1 LNSADAQ
8 IFIAEFGKAFPEYR
22 DFSKTENLIFG
33 FRKAVM
39 LIRLQANFSQP
50 AVGGRAAVK
59 IYVLLPLSNSSSS
72 SRGTHL

>member
-1 LNSADAQ
+1 
-8 IFIAEFGKAFPEYR
+8 
-22 DFSKTENLIFG
+22 
-33 FRKAVM
+33 M